1 MRILVI
7 DDELD
12 TAQTVALLLTHEGH
26 EVRYA
31 VTAAAALELTAQS
44 EPELVILDL
53 GLPDMDGVELAKR
66 LKHRGN
72 RESPKIIAITGRSA
86 EAERPAREAGCDHF
100 LRKPVDAG
108 LLYSLIR

>member
-31 VTAAAALELTAQS
+31 VTAGAALDLMTQN

-53 GLPDMDGVELAKR
+53 GLPDMDGLDLARR
-66 LKHRGN
+66 LKHR
-72 RESPKIIAITGRSA
+72 RAAPRIIAITGRGA
-86 EAERPAREAGCDHF
+86 EAKQAAIDAGCDHF
-100 LRKPVDAG
+100 LRKPVDPG
-108 LLYSLIR
+108 VLYSLLK

>member
-1 MRILVI
+1 MQILVI

-31 VTAAAALELTAQS
+31 VTAGAALDLMAQS
-44 EPELVILDL
+44 EAELVILDL
-53 GLPDMDGVELAKR
+53 GLPDMEGIELAQR
-66 LKHRGN
+66 LKR
-72 RESPKIIAITGRSA
+72 RSKAAPRIIAITGRGA
-86 EAERPAREAGCDHF
+86 EAERSALEAGCDHF

-108 LLYSLIR
+108 VLYSLIK